1 MSTFSQTVRLE
12 SIDGERSL
20 EIDALVD
27 TGAYFTLVP
36 SDLLTKLGV
45 EPSGT
50 RTVELADGSLVDF
63 DLGEVVVSIGE
74 RTVTTP
80 VLFGDNGVEPLLGA
94 YTLEGLLLVVDPV
107 NTRLI
112 PLRLRMVSHPS
123 V

>member
-12 SIDGERSL
+12 STDGERSL

-36 SDLLTKLGV
+36 ADLLTKLGV

-63 DLGEVVVSIGE
+63 DIGEVVVSIGE

-80 VLFGDNGVEPLLGA
+80 VLFGDNDGEPLLGA

-112 PLRLRMVSHPS
+112 PLKLRMVSHPS
-123 V
+123 A